1 MALNFDT
8 EFSYSRDEND
18 FLEEVNAGLIQ
29 PYMFEPEYGEA
40 ELARTGNTTEP
51 PVAKE
56 DAYSRCVGHT
66 DRCSC
71 KGCGQMPSTQES
83 LCCRDIAILADKR
96 AQTGNS
102 LTDTA
107 CYYRLRS
114 TDQDTRVYVS
124 CYYS

>member
-8 EFSYSRDEND
+8 ELSYSRDEND

-56 DAYSRCVGHT
+56 DAYSRRVGHT
-66 DRCSC
+66 DCCSC
-71 KGCGQMPSTQES
+71 KAVGR
-83 LCCRDIAILADKR
+83 CRLLKKVCVVEKLPFW
-96 AQTGNS
+96 QTKE
-102 LTDTA
+102 LKQVTA
-107 CYYRLRS
+107 
-114 TDQDTRVYVS
+114 
-124 CYYS
+124 